1 MAVEFAQILSREV
14 VTGVATMD
22 MSTEEGT
29 ISARMVVQDI
39 TGIDRETGQDR
50 RLLIIFD
57 PDGVEAM
64 ADALRQAAAKAK
76 TPES

>member
-1 MAVEFAQILSREV
+1 MAVELTQILSREV
-14 VTGVATMD
+14 VAGVATMD
-22 MSTEEGT
+22 VPTEEGT

-76 TPES
+76 APES